1 MNNGYST
8 GYIFRRKNGSHEGVL
23 DIEGVEVS
31 PIEGMYFK
39 EDGTQYLWLKRKPT
53 LEYDD
58 DECKYVTRA
67 STPSFEAYLRKTS
80 EDNVAY
86 RGEFTFLRFRY
97 TIVGIWDTVFGSD
110 KSRLNLYVERMP
122 MSQQKIINSIN
133 ERYKKQ

>member
-23 DIEGVEVS
+23 DVEGVEVS

-39 EDGTQYLWLKRKPT
+39 EDGIQYLWLKRKPT